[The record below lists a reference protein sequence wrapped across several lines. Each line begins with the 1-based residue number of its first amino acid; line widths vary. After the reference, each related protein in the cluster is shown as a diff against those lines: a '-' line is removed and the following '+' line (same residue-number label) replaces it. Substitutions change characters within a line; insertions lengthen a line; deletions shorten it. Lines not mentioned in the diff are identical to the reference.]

1 MAKKIFTTQEILGLR
16 PAEWP
21 RAIGNYLAPE
31 QAPYISVLVSKA
43 KAAGYTKQELAS
55 SWGLMLSDKVNFVH
69 PASDELSLDEALT
82 VLFEPLSYYMAKR
95 HYAAFLA
102 AME

>member
-1 MAKKIFTTQEILGLR
+1 MAKKIFKKTEVLDLR

-21 RAIGNYLAPE
+21 VSARQFFRPE
-31 QAPYISVLVSKA
+31 EAPYISVLVSKA
-43 KAAGYTKQELAS
+43 KDAGYTKQELAS

-69 PASDELSLDEALT
+69 PVSDELSLAEALM
-82 VLFEPLSYYMAKR
+82 VLLEPLSYYEAKR
-95 HYAAFLA
+95 HYSAFLE

>member
-55 SWGLMLSDKVNFVH
+55 SWGLMLSDKVNFVR
-69 PASDELSLDEALT
+69 STGDELALAEALML
-82 VLFEPLSYYMAKR
+82 LFEPLSYYDAKR
-95 HYAAFLA
+95 HYSAFLE

>member
-1 MAKKIFTTQEILGLR
+1 MAKKIFRKTEVLDLR

-21 RAIGNYLAPE
+21 VSKLGFFRPE
-31 QAPYISVLVSKA
+31 EAPYISALVLKA
-43 KAAGYTKQELAS
+43 KEAGYTQQEVAA